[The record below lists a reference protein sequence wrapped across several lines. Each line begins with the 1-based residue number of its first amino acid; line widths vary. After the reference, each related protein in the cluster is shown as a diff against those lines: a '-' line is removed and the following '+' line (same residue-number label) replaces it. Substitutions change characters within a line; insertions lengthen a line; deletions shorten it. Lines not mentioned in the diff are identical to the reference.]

1 MSDGDFD
8 LMRMAAVG
16 HDVDVSMVDQEALA
30 WFLDCGFG
38 KALKGKSLGGVTGG
52 QGGIAFQAA
61 QAEMAKYKISDAE
74 FVRMRMA
81 AVGHDV
87 DVSMVE
93 QESLAWFL
101 DSAFAKGL
109 KGRSDGRQGGIVFQ
123 AAKEEMA
130 KYKISDAEFVHMRM
144 EK

>member
-1 MSDGDFD
+1 
-8 LMRMAAVG
+8 
-16 HDVDVSMVDQEALA
+16 
-30 WFLDCGFG
+30 
-38 KALKGKSLGGVTGG
+38 
-52 QGGIAFQAA
+52 
-61 QAEMAKYKISDAE
+61 MAKYKISDAE

-144 EK
+144 AAVGHYVDLAGVDQTTLTWFRKCDFAKVLKSRSVGAQSGSKREVNKHTPEWLWREYK